1 MSGARRRKKQYL
13 RYAAVVSLVI
23 FFLSAAM
30 LFLNLWEKNQSV
42 FPSDGSESL
51 DSTIEYNGQD
61 YVLKDDIQTLLIL
74 GLDKFD
80 ESIQNDAYTNDQQ
93 ADFVMLLVID
103 NTNETCTAI
112 HINRDT
118 MADISI
124 LGVAGEKVG
133 IVNKQL
139 ALAHTYGNGKEVSC
153 RNTAEAVSNLLLNVK
168 VDHYVSVTM
177 DAVSIFN
184 DLVGG
189 VEVKVLDDF
198 SGIDDTLVKGETVT
212 LMGDQALRY
221 IRSRYGMDD
230 SSNNARMKRQQ
241 QYMEALYQ
249 QSIKRANEDDEFII
263 EASLKLAD
271 YLVSDCS
278 VERLQTL
285 FEKVSAYGFSGIRA
299 LEGDTVLGKQYVEF
313 YPDVDDLKKTVV
325 ELFYDLKD

>member
-1 MSGARRRKKQYL
+1 MSGARRRKRQYL

-23 FFLSAAM
+23 FLLSAAM
-30 LFLNLWEKNQSV
+30 LCLNLWEQSQGV
-42 FPSDGSESL
+42 FPSDGSEGLRSA
-51 DSTIEYNGQD
+51 IEYNGRE
-61 YVLKDDIQTLLIL
+61 YVLNDDVQTLLIM

-80 ESIQNDAYTNDQQ
+80 DSIVNDAYTNDQQ
-93 ADFVMLLVID
+93 ADFVLLLVID
-103 NTNETCTAI
+103 NANETCTAI

-118 MADISI
+118 MTDISI

-177 DAVSIFN
+177 DAVPIYN

-189 VEVKVLDDF
+189 VELTVLDDF
-198 SGIDDTLVKGETVT
+198 SGVDDTLVRGETMT
-212 LMGDQALRY
+212 LSGEQALRY

-241 QYMEALYQ
+241 QYMEALYYR
-249 QSIKRANEDDEFII
+249 SVERVESDEEFIVS
-263 EASLKLAD
+263 ASLQLAD
-271 YLVSDCS
+271 YIVSDCS
-278 VERLQTL
+278 VERLQML
-285 FEKVSAYGFSGIRA
+285 FEKISAYDFTEIRTIA
-299 LEGDTVLGKQYVEF
+299 GETVLGEQYMEF
-313 YPDVDDLKKTVV
+313 YPDADDLKKTVV
-325 ELFYDLKD
+325 ELFYEPKE